1 MSMYNDLQGVVE
13 MTNEVKLE
21 MIIDEMQFVKMKKLK
36 DGNYAANT
44 GHGFSDNKQHLY
56 EVLYNIQQILSEQ

>member
-1 MSMYNDLQGVVE
+1 MSRYHDLQGIVE
-13 MTNEVKLE
+13 MTDELKLE
-21 MIIDEMQFVKMKKLK
+21 MIIDEMQYVKMKKLK

-56 EVLYNIQQILSEQ
+56 EVLYNIQQIIAEQ